1 MLRVVCKK
9 KKAVLTMSNVTGF
22 TNTQKIK
29 EEAALWLL
37 KIEEES
43 PLSDEKIAELRQ
55 WVNSSDIHRK
65 IITRMSKTWGDMDV
79 LTAMMSPTITHKP
92 TPIKFFKTWVL
103 SPIFTFVYLFKQLL
117 STSVK
122 ILSLPK
128 NIRATAVLSSM
139 LCVWLVMP
147 WQGFNTAGIPD
158 NIYVTSIGE
167 HAKYTLPDGSTLWL
181 NSSSEVEVQYSAK
194 YRRISLREGE
204 AHFDVIKDPTR
215 PFEVYSQG
223 RLVRAVGTAFSVYKI
238 ENRIEVFVSEGT
250 VELAIVDKTFI
261 ITPDDS
267 SDKNIPTGSKS
278 KVSQNALEAPVKQY
292 LGQLEAGQ
300 SISITDVDKLAI
312 MSNQNKIIQLDPG
325 EIVRKLSWLDGKLV
339 FAGESLQE
347 VVTEISRHTS
357 MRIDIPDPILKKMRI
372 GGHFQ
377 AGETDA
383 LFIVLESGFG
393 IHVNKLGK
401 NHVEL
406 TTK

>member
-1 MLRVVCKK
+1 
-9 KKAVLTMSNVTGF
+9 MSNVRGF

-37 KIEEES
+37 KIEDES
-43 PLSDEKIAELRQ
+43 PLSDENVAELRQ
-55 WVNSSDIHRK
+55 WVNSSDVHRE

-79 LTAMMSPTITHKP
+79 LTAMMSPTITHKR
-92 TPIKFFKTWVL
+92 TPIKLFKTWVF
-103 SPIFTFVYLFKQLL
+103 SPVFAFVYLFRQLFSITVKIFSSPKSIGAAVAL
-117 STSVK
+117 STV
-122 ILSLPK
+122 
-128 NIRATAVLSSM
+128 

-147 WQGFNTAGIPD
+147 WQGFDKTAMPD
-158 NIYVTSIGE
+158 NVYVTSIGE
-167 HAKYTLPDGSTLWL
+167 HSKHTLPDGSILWL
-181 NSSSEVEVQYSAK
+181 NSSSEVEVQYSPK
-194 YRRISLREGE
+194 YRRISLLEGE
-204 AHFDVIKDPTR
+204 AHFEVVKDPTR

-223 RLVRAVGTAFSVYKI
+223 RLVRAVGTAFTVYKI
-238 ENRIEVFVSEGT
+238 ENRIEVFVSEGK
-250 VELAIVDKTFI
+250 VELAIVDKTFV
-261 ITPDDS
+261 ITPNDT
-267 SDKNIPTGSKS
+267 SDKNIQAGVSKAET
-278 KVSQNALEAPVKQY
+278 SQNDLEAPVKQY

-300 SISITDVDKLAI
+300 SISIADVDKLAI
-312 MSNQNKIIQLDPG
+312 MSNQNKIVQLDPG

-357 MRIDIPDPILKKMRI
+357 MRIDVPDPKLKKMRI

-393 IHVNKLGK
+393 IHVNKLSK

-406 TTK
+406 TAK